1 MSGSTSTLAISASEL
16 LQQPKLDVAAWA
28 GEKLTPAIFDVLG
41 HFLLSHRSI
50 HTRMAYARDVL
61 EFLVFAEDSGRKIK
75 FIPEV
80 TEILLLQWKDALSRK
95 HTRFDE
101 TRRRVANA
109 SVARKLCTLSSLLDF
124 AVKRDLLPENPMEH
138 VSRPRVRRESH
149 AAVLNEEEL
158 TRILQTAREHANACA
173 AAIPTEKSSPLARRA
188 WIKAETEWC
197 LLVLLF
203 TVGMRVSEICQ
214 LKLKDI
220 TVEGDL
226 TRLSLLTK
234 GARRHSPLIHPDSS
248 RVLAE
253 FIGRFRP
260 GANPEEPVFIASQG
274 KSGKILPLHRSTVFR
289 MVRDAAKRAG
299 IERPFSPH
307 GCRATLAT
315 QLHLAEIPVV
325 EIQSLLN
332 HAQVTTTQLYL
343 HRVDDL
349 RESAALKLPWAQ
361 SPRTSSDR

>member
-41 HFLLSHRSI
+41 HFLLSHRSP

-124 AVKRDLLPENPMEH
+124 AVKRNLLPENPMEH

-149 AAVLNEEEL
+149 AAVLNEAEL
-158 TRILQTAREHANACA
+158 TRILQTAREHVNSC
-173 AAIPTEKSSPLARRA
+173 KSAMTTAKNEALARRA
-188 WIKAETEWC
+188 WVKSETEWC

-214 LKLKDI
+214 LKLQDVKQDGELI
-220 TVEGDL
+220 
-226 TRLSLLTK
+226 RLSLLTK
-234 GARRHSPLIHPDSS
+234 GSRKHEPLIHPDAAN
-248 RVLAE
+248 VLANY
-253 FIGRFRP
+253 ISHFRA
-260 GANPEEPVFIASQG
+260 GATSSEPVFVASQ
-274 KSGKILPLHRSTVFR
+274 STRGKILPLHRSTVFR
-289 MVRDAAKRAG
+289 MVRDAAQRAG

-349 RESAALKLPWAQ
+349 RESAALKLPWSQ
-361 SPRTSSDR
+361 KGQPFQKE

>member
-41 HFLLSHRSI
+41 HFLLSHRSP

-75 FIPEV
+75 FIAEV

-101 TRRRVANA
+101 SRRRVANA
-109 SVARKLCTLSSLLDF
+109 SVARKLCTLSSFLDF

-158 TRILQTAREHANACA
+158 ARILRTAREHANSCA
-173 AAIPTEKSSPLARRA
+173 SAITSEKNPALARRA
-188 WIKAETEWC
+188 WVKAETEWC

-214 LKLKDI
+214 LKLQDVKQD
-220 TVEGDL
+220 GDL

-234 GARRHSPLIHPDSS
+234 GSRKHEPLIHPDAA
-248 RVLAE
+248 RILADH
-253 FIGRFRP
+253 IARFRA
-260 GANPEEPVFIASQG
+260 GAAFTEPVFIASQSTG
-274 KSGKILPLHRSTVFR
+274 GKILPLHRSTVFR

-349 RESAALKLPWAQ
+349 RESAALKLPWSQKGQ
-361 SPRTSSDR
+361 SFQKE